1 MPSHSNISEPFSI
14 GLKAIALFVL
24 CALGVFIA
32 VIPLSMHLHELPDG
46 RMIVHSHAVPDT
58 DSGGH
63 HTHSDQDY
71 QVIGAIGNS
80 IHRVTVSC
88 VVVFEVPQS
97 ISQRC
102 ADSEFVGYIERE
114 VSVQSGRSPPSLLVN
129 S

>member
-1 MPSHSNISEPFSI
+1 MPIHSSISEPFSI

-46 RMIVHSHAVPDT
+46 RMIVHSHAVPES
-58 DSGGH
+58 DSGGN

-71 QVIGAIGNS
+71 QFIGAIGNS
-80 IHRVTVSC
+80 IHKVTALC
-88 VVVFEVPQS
+88 VVVFEVPKSTPQ
-97 ISQRC
+97 QY
-102 ADSEFVGYIERE
+102 AGSESAGYIEHE
-114 VSVQSGRSPPSLLVN
+114 VSIQSGRSPPSFLLI

>member
-1 MPSHSNISEPFSI
+1 MPSHSNISERFSI
-14 GLKAIALFVL
+14 GFKAVALFVL

-46 RMIVHSHAVPDT
+46 RMIVHSHAVPET
-58 DSGGH
+58 DSGGN

-71 QVIGAIGNS
+71 QVIRAIGNS
-80 IHRVTVSC
+80 IHKMTALC

-97 ISQRC
+97 TPQRYTGSEC
-102 ADSEFVGYIERE
+102 AGYIERE
-114 VSVQSGRSPPSLLVN
+114 VSVRSGRSPPSLLVI